1 MALKGEVLDEKKTDK
16 RYFFVIIQAQE
27 NRKRLFKM
35 SG

>member
-1 MALKGEVLDEKKTDK
+1 MELEGDVLEGKKTDK
-16 RYFFVIIQAQE
+16 RDFFVIIQAQE